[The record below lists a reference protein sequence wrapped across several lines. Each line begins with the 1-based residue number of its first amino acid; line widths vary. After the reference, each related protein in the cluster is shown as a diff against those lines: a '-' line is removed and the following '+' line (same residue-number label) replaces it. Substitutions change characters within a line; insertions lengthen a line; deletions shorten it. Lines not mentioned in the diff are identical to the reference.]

1 MTQYGKSPPEE
12 GNYGENLEASG
23 PLWQAIA
30 RLIDDEESAREVH
43 GQLKR
48 AMITQGLEE
57 VLSQEKQRQHL
68 PGDGI
73 QHDRG

>member
-30 RLIDDEESAREVH
+30 RLIDDEEAAREVH
-43 GQLKR
+43 
-48 AMITQGLEE
+48 AAN
-57 VLSQEKQRQHL
+57 
-68 PGDGI
+68 
-73 QHDRG
+73 